1 MSRSNRN
8 TNSNNSQAATSA
20 SSLTS
25 TDLIQ
30 IENNDK
36 NNKEN
41 DDDVSKERIIL
52 NVGGIK
58 YETYRATLTSYPNTR
73 LGILFD
79 EHNKN
84 FNRPTSGSNEYFID
98 RDGHMFRYI
107 LQFYRTGKVPL
118 PNDAKGLIPVSHEDL
133 EAELDYFMIPRHLAF
148 PPTPTPTTTKPAL
161 TFRRKMIADDI
172 DKFVSSLKSII
183 MEVAKQFRR
192 EFLLN
197 PDFEMCI
204 EMTFREDAKITDLN
218 ITPNTGIKSQIKSII
233 EPHSNVAFLILD
245 KFGQEIGH
253 HLETVIAGFTWSCEE
268 KEDSGWWNFSADN
281 GVNGSAA
288 TKMFC
293 VRMKLKDT
301 GFDHDDIVNN
311 SCLASISCV

>member
-1 MSRSNRN
+1 MNRSNEN
-8 TNSNNSQAATSA
+8 NNSQIVTS
-20 SSLTS
+20 SSTS

-30 IENNDK
+30 IENNNK

-41 DDDVSKERIIL
+41 DDASKERIIL

-58 YETYRATLTSYPNTR
+58 YETYRTTLTRYPDTR
-73 LGILFD
+73 LGLLFD
-79 EHNKN
+79 ENNKN
-84 FNRPTSGSNEYFID
+84 FNRPTSGNDEYFID

-107 LQFYRTGKVPL
+107 LQFYRTEKMPL
-118 PNDAKGLIPVSHEDL
+118 PEDAKGLISVSREDL

-148 PPTPTPTTTKPAL
+148 PPSPITTTTAKPSL

-172 DKFVSSLKSII
+172 DKFVSSLKLII

-245 KFGQEIGH
+245 KFGQEIGR
-253 HLETVIAGFTWSCEE
+253 HLETVIAGFTWSSEE
-268 KEDSGWWNFSADN
+268 KEDSGWWNFSADT
-281 GVNGSAA
+281 GVHGSAA
-288 TKMFC
+288 TKRFC

-301 GFDHDDIVNN
+301 GFDHDDIVKN